1 MNTSTTRRR
10 VRHSLAVLCALLLAC
25 TGLAACQGGEPVAAT
40 PASAGASPQVP
51 AGLESYYSQEA
62 DWYPCSEGMDRTQ
75 EDTGY
80 TCATV
85 SVPLDYDAP
94 EGETI
99 DIAMKRRAADGE
111 SAGVL
116 LVNPGGPG
124 GSGVTFVERVTERF
138 SQDVTDSYDV
148 VGFDPRG
155 VGQSTAV
162 DCWTDTELDERRSGA
177 DGQEEDAAPQQAAAA
192 AQEDEAACQEATEVP
207 GLLDHISTVS
217 AARDLDVLRAVN
229 GQDVLTYLGYSYG
242 TYLGATY
249 ADLFPDNVG
258 RMVLDGGLDPAL
270 SLDEVTQGQAE
281 GFERALRVYVEDCQ
295 SGASCPLSGDVDSGV
310 EQVRQFLGSVADS
323 PIPTGDPSRP
333 LTRPLARS
341 AVLGALYSTDIW
353 PVLTTGLSQAMG
365 DNPDGSRLLAVA
377 DALAERDSQG
387 GYRGNSA
394 EAINAVNCQDYPV
407 EGDEAAW
414 EEQAQAVRQ
423 ASPTFGDELAYAH
436 AYCQGWDHFS
446 GRENSAVSASGA
458 APILVVGTTGDPAT
472 PYEWSVSLA
481 DQLESGRLLTWEGE
495 GHTAYGRAG
504 DCVGDAVDAY
514 LLRGDVPQEDL
525 TCGD

>member
-1 MNTSTTRRR
+1 
-10 VRHSLAVLCALLLAC
+10 
-25 TGLAACQGGEPVAAT
+25 
-40 PASAGASPQVP
+40 
-51 AGLESYYSQEA
+51 
-62 DWYPCSEGMDRTQ
+62 
-75 EDTGY
+75 
-80 TCATV
+80 
-85 SVPLDYDAP
+85 
-94 EGETI
+94 
-99 DIAMKRRAADGE
+99 MKRRAADGE

-124 GSGVTFVERVTERF
+124 GSGVTIVENVRERF
-138 SQDVTDSYDV
+138 SRDVTDSYDV

-162 DCWTDTELDERRSGA
+162 DCWTDAELDERRSGT
-177 DGQEEDAAPQQAAAA
+177 DGQEENASPQQAAAA

-207 GLLDHISTVS
+207 GLLDHVSTES

-270 SLDEVTQGQAE
+270 SLDEVAQGQAE

-295 SGASCPLSGDVDSGV
+295 SGPSCPLSGDVDSGV
-310 EQVRQFLGSVADS
+310 EQVRQLLDS
-323 PIPTGDPSRP
+323 IATSAIPTSDSSRP

-341 AVLGALYSTDIW
+341 AVLGSLYDPDTWGD
-353 PVLTTGLSQAMG
+353 VLTTGLGQAMG
-365 DNPDGSRLLAVA
+365 DNPDGSTLLAVA
-377 DALAERDSQG
+377 DAFAQRDSQG
-387 GYRGNSA
+387 AYRGNSS
-394 EAINAVNCQDYPV
+394 EAITAVNCQDYPV

-414 EEQAQAVRQ
+414 KQQAQAVRQ
-423 ASPTFGDELAYAH
+423 ASPTFGEELTYAH

-446 GRENSAVSASGA
+446 GNENSEVTASGA

-504 DCVGDAVDAY
+504 ECVGDVVDAY
-514 LLRGDVPQEDL
+514 LLRGDLPQDDL
-525 TCGD
+525 TCSGD

>member
-1 MNTSTTRRR
+1 MSTSTTKRR
-10 VRHSLAVLCALLLAC
+10 VRQFLVVPCALLLAC
-25 TGLAACQGGEPVAAT
+25 TGLTACQGGEPVAAT
-40 PASAGASPQVP
+40 PASAEASPEVP
-51 AGLESYYSQEA
+51 VGLESYYSQEA

-94 EGETI
+94 EGRTI
-99 DIAMKRRAADGE
+99 DIAMKRRAADRE

-162 DCWTDTELDERRSGA
+162 DCWTDAELDERRSGA
-177 DGQEEDAAPQQAAAA
+177 DGQEEDASPQQAAAA
-192 AQEDEAACQEATEVP
+192 AQEDEATCQEATEVP

-249 ADLFPDNVG
+249 ADLFPGNVG

-295 SGASCPLSGDVDSGV
+295 SGPSCPLTGDVGSGV
-310 EQVRQFLGSVADS
+310 EQVRQLLDSTAGS

-341 AVLGALYSTDIW
+341 AVLGALYSTDLW
-353 PVLTTGLSQAMG
+353 PVLTAGLSQAMG

-387 GYRGNSA
+387 AYRGNSA

-423 ASPTFGDELAYAH
+423 ASPTFGEELVYGH

-446 GRENSAVSASGA
+446 SRENSEVAASGA

-481 DQLESGRLLTWEGE
+481 DQLESGQLLTWEGE

-504 DCVGDAVDAY
+504 DCVDDAVDAY
-514 LLRGDVPQEDL
+514 LLRGDVPQEGL
-525 TCGD
+525 TCGG